1 MEFCS
6 YSHSY
11 KTFQFQLQLQSKLQF
26 AKLSTATSC
35 SFSEKHDFLSL
46 HSSVA
51 VPIERR
57 GHHNTQNTL
66 HASDAE
72 NYSRS
77 IRNDTEYAY
86 LLLICGAVHNRM
98 TSQESNKNL

>member
-1 MEFCS
+1 MADFVHCVTFCHVVNMLDEALPQ
-6 YSHSY
+6 Y
-11 KTFQFQLQLQSKLQF
+11 
-26 AKLSTATSC
+26 A
-35 SFSEKHDFLSL
+35 E
-46 HSSVA
+46 
-51 VPIERR
+51 
-57 GHHNTQNTL
+57 
-66 HASDAE
+66 HAPRNACDAE

>member
-11 KTFQFQLQLQSKLQF
+11 KTFQFQLQLQSQLQF

-66 HASDAE
+66 HVMLVTQKTIVGPYVTIL
-72 NYSRS
+72 NTHIY
-77 IRNDTEYAY
+77 
-86 LLLICGAVHNRM
+86 C
-98 TSQESNKNL
+98 